1 MKGNISEILMT
12 AAALMLA
19 AVADMAAQVTA
30 EPTPLLEESTGVT
43 IYFHADEGNKGLQG
57 VKPPEKVYAHT
68 GVITNYSTSASDWR
82 YAPTWGDNSAKYELS
97 YVEENLWKLYIGD
110 IRTYYGITDPSET
123 VERLAFVFRNADNSK
138 EGKGPNNQ
146 DIFVFLHNGVSEP
159 APYPGGEP
167 RMGAVRDGAGTVT
180 FCLAAPGKN
189 SVTLVGSWDD
199 YAVGQQGVMSYDDV
213 DGVRYFWTQ
222 VDGLDEGKCY
232 PYYYIVDGNIAVGD
246 PYARLVLD
254 PEYDSYIPAG
264 VFPWLPSYPVGKVH
278 GVPLAV
284 YRSDINDYEWEV
296 KDFRGVDKDRLIIYE
311 LLLRDFTGTEGK
323 ALGDGTVAGA
333 LAKLPYLKQLG
344 VNAIELLPINEFNG
358 NISWGYNPNFYFAP
372 DKAYG
377 TPDDYKRFIDACH
390 KEGIAVILDIVFNQS
405 DWQHPWQRMYQP
417 GENPFFNVTAPH
429 AYSVLNDWNQDYPLV
444 QKQWHDALRYWLEEY
459 RVDGF
464 RFDLVKGLGDND
476 SYTNSGDAATN
487 AYNASRVARMRELQK
502 VVEEVNPH
510 AYFINE
516 NLAQAKEENEMA
528 ETGQL
533 NWANVNY
540 SSDQFAMGYRDG
552 AGLRRFYA
560 PYDDRT
566 PYSTVSYMESHDEQ
580 RLAYK
585 QDVYGAP
592 GVKGDLAMS
601 MRRLGSCA
609 AQMLMSPGAHMIWQF
624 SELGDNDNTKDATG
638 GNNTDPKTVR
648 WSMLD
653 NPERHGLYDTYRA
666 LTAVRNGNPEMFDAS
681 ASFSGTYG
689 DSDWD
694 NGRLLVSKSGDK
706 ELYTVVNPLVDKPL
720 TVSVGFMKSGEGDYQ
735 VLASSHE
742 TTPRIEVAAGKV
754 TLDAGAFVVI
764 GSKGLSSVDEIGSAG
779 QKAMYGYGAK
789 GRLVIERAG
798 ARVDV
803 YTASGVHA
811 GTIEAGE
818 GSLELQSGLY
828 IAVSGEETLKILVR

>member
-30 EPTPLLEESTGVT
+30 EPAPLLEESTGVT

-68 GVITNYSTSASDWR
+68 GVITNYSTTASDWR

-123 VERLAFVFRNADNSK
+123 VERLAFVFRNADKTK

-222 VDGLDEGKCY
+222 VDGLKEGTCY

-254 PEYDSYIPAG
+254 PEYDSYIPAS
-264 VFPWLPSYPVGKVH
+264 VFPWLPAYPAGKVH

-284 YRSDINDYEWEV
+284 YLSDINNYDWEV

-323 ALGDGTVAGA
+323 ALGDGTAAGA

-653 NPERHGLYDTYRA
+653 NPERRGLYDTYRA

-706 ELYTVVNPLVDKPL
+706 ELYTVVNPLVDKRL
-720 TVSVGFMKSGEGDYQ
+720 TINVDFTKSGDADYQ
-735 VLASSHE
+735 ILASSHE
-742 TTPRIEVAAGKV
+742 TTPDIDVAGGKV
-754 TLDAGAFVVI
+754 SLDAGAFVVI
-764 GSKGLSSVDEIGSAG
+764 GSKGLSSVEEIGSADHS
-779 QKAMYGYGAK
+779 AMYGYGAK
-789 GRLVIERAG
+789 GRLVIERSP
-798 ARVDV
+798 ARVDI

-811 GTIEAGE
+811 GTIRAGG
-818 GSLELQSGLY
+818 GSLEVRSGLY
-828 IAVSGEETLKILVR
+828 FAVSNGETLKILVR

>member
-30 EPTPLLEESTGVT
+30 EPAPLLEESTGVT

-123 VERLAFVFRNADNSK
+123 VERLAFVFRNADKTK

-232 PYYYIVDGNIAVGD
+232 PYHYIVDGNIAVGD

-254 PEYDSYIPAG
+254 PEYDSYIPTG

-284 YRSDINDYEWEV
+284 YRSDINDYDWEV

-372 DKAYG
+372 DKTYG

-444 QKQWHDALRYWLEEY
+444 QKQWHDALRYWMEEY

-653 NPERHGLYDTYRA
+653 NPERRGLYDTYRA

-706 ELYTVVNPLVDKPL
+706 ELYTVVNPLVDKRL
-720 TVSVGFMKSGEGDYQ
+720 TINIDFTKSGDGDYQ
-735 VLASSHE
+735 ILASSHE
-742 TTPRIEVAAGKV
+742 TTPDIDVAGGKV
-754 TLDAGAFVVI
+754 SLDAGAFVVI
-764 GSKGLSSVDEIGSAG
+764 GSKGLSSVEEIGSAAHS
-779 QKAMYGYGAK
+779 AMYGYGAK
-789 GRLVIERAG
+789 GRLVIERSR
-798 ARVDV
+798 ARVDI

-811 GTIEAGE
+811 GTIQAGG
-818 GSLELQSGLY
+818 GSLELRSGLY
-828 IAVSGEETLKILVR
+828 IAVGDGETLKILVR